1 MKIKARKII
10 PLEVKTKVDF
20 PVGNLIHVETGKIN
34 FTIKEKG
41 ETLVLELE
49 KPYVVTR
56 KNSKELVI
64 ESKTIKTKKSKK
76 EIERLEKLRK
86 FINWSEVSRLLVGNA
101 STITRG
107 HTPRKHQANIDE
119 LLKVVNE
126 WIAKQT

>member
-1 MKIKARKII
+1 MKVKARKLI
-10 PLEVKTKVDF
+10 PLEVVTKVDF
-20 PVGNLIHVETGKIN
+20 SVGNLLHVETGKIN

-41 ETLVLELE
+41 DTVILDLE
-49 KPYVVTR
+49 KPYVVNRPKPT
-56 KNSKELVI
+56 EIII
-64 ESKTIKTKKSKK
+64 EPKTIKIKKSKK
-76 EIERLEKLRK
+76 DLERLENLRK